1 MPHPMPKKFLYPPT
15 RRDAVAD
22 DYHGTP
28 VADPYRWL
36 EDPQAPET
44 HAWLEAQH
52 QLTSALLAAMPTR
65 DAIKARLTEL
75 WNYPRYAVPRR
86 AGTQYFFW
94 KNTGLQPQD
103 VLYRQATLDS
113 EPVIVLDPNT
123 FSPDGTV
130 AVTNWAVSH
139 DGTLLAYALSQHGSD
154 WQVIKIRHVDTGEDY
169 AESLLWCRFTGMA
182 WTHDNAGF
190 FYN

>member
-1 MPHPMPKKFLYPPT
+1 
-15 RRDAVAD
+15 
-22 DYHGTP
+22 
-28 VADPYRWL
+28 
-36 EDPQAPET
+36 
-44 HAWLEAQH
+44 
-52 QLTSALLAAMPTR
+52 MPTR
-65 DAIKARLTEL
+65 DPIKARLTEL
-75 WNYPRYAVPRR
+75 WNYPRYSVPRR

-94 KNTGLQPQD
+94 KNTGLQRQD

-154 WQVIKIRHVDTGEDY
+154 WQVINMRHVDPAKITPKASCGAGLLASPGPMITLVFSIIGSQIQARCRKPSNTPGSPVLARPRHTAVRRPISVRTTGRQGTAFLSSDY
-169 AESLLWCRFTGMA
+169 
-182 WTHDNAGF
+182 
-190 FYN
+190 

>member
-1 MPHPMPKKFLYPPT
+1 MPHPTSQKFLYPST
-15 RRDAVAD
+15 RRDAVVD

-44 HAWLEAQH
+44 HAWLEAQ
-52 QLTSALLAAMPTR
+52 QRLTSALLAAMPTR
-65 DAIKARLTEL
+65 DPIKGRLTEL
-75 WNYPRYAVPRR
+75 WNYPRYSVPRH
-86 AGTQYFFW
+86 AGTRYFFW
-94 KNTGLQPQD
+94 KNTGLQHQD

-113 EPVIVLDPNT
+113 APVIVLDPNT

-139 DGTLLAYALSQHGSD
+139 DGTLLH
-154 WQVIKIRHVDTGEDY
+154 W
-169 AESLLWCRFTGMA
+169 
-182 WTHDNAGF
+182 F
-190 FYN
+190 FL